1 MSELPPGHIRSYEKL
16 VGVITNIFL
25 LIGGLGLFGLVAI
38 TVTAVFWRYI
48 LNNPIFGIE
57 DISTLTLTV
66 VVGAGVISAAWN
78 HNHIG
83 VNIIHWFFTRRVT
96 RYSDLIARI
105 LFLIIAALSSWALF
119 IKGSCGL
126 RCALITNNLFINQ
139 APFYYFLG
147 ASLLCLG
154 AILLLDILIGLIFWN
169 KEDPNSL
176 GD

>member
-1 MSELPPGHIRSYEKL
+1 MVELPPGPVQQYEKL
-16 VGVITNIFL
+16 VGVITNVFL
-25 LIGGLGLFGLVAI
+25 LVGGLGLFGLVAI

-57 DISTLTLTV
+57 DISTLALTI
-66 VVGAGVISAAWN
+66 VVGAGAISAASN

-96 RYSDLIARI
+96 RYADLIARL

-119 IKGSCGL
+119 AKGSCGL

-147 ASLLCLG
+147 ASLLCLV
-154 AILLLDILIGLIFWN
+154 AILFLDILIGLVYWN
-169 KEDPNSL
+169 KKDPNSM